1 MTVASKGEGVAEL
14 VAALDRHH
22 QYLAA
27 SGKLVERRARGLAA
41 RTRAVV
47 NRAVRQWVW
56 DETRAEELLAQRLG
70 EVTEGTRSPYE
81 VAEEILDQV
90 RAGAARGAPE

>member
-1 MTVASKGEGVAEL
+1 MTVASKGDGVAEL
-14 VAALDRHH
+14 VAALDKHH
-22 QYLAA
+22 AYLAGT
-27 SGKLVERRARGLAA
+27 GKLAERRTRRLAA

-56 DETRAEELLAQRLG
+56 DETRAEELLAQRLAD
-70 EVTEGTRSPYE
+70 VTGGTRSPYD

-90 RAGAARGAPE
+90 RAAAGRGAAE